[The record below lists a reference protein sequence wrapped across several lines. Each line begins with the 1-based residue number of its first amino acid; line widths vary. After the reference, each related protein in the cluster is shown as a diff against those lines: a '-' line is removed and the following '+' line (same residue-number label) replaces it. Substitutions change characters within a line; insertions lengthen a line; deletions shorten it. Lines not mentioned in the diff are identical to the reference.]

1 MSRMHAT
8 ESLAATV
15 GHWIGTNAFRLM
27 PTDPTYESG
36 TGSQRREIEKRTTM
50 NAKTTANYSADEAA
64 IRDLFRA
71 LLDDRRGRGDGESRS
86 PRSTEDGD
94 YSRRAP
100 DKRARFGAL
109 RGQSLNRN
117 THPI

>member
-1 MSRMHAT
+1 MSRIHAT
-8 ESLAATV
+8 ASLAATV
-15 GHWIGTNAFRLM
+15 GNWIGTNAFRLM

-36 TGSQRREIEKRTTM
+36 TGSQSREIEMRTTM
-50 NAKTTANYSADEAA
+50 NGKTTANYSAAEAA

-71 LLDDRRGRGDGESRS
+71 HIDDRGMGDGESRS
-86 PRSTEDGD
+86 SRSTEDGD
-94 YSRRAP
+94 YGRRAP
-100 DKRARFGAL
+100 DKRARFGAP